1 MNYSPFLEFGA
12 AVLAHAGLLAVSDLM
27 SDAGTLAALGAND
40 ITLVVI
46 SVRILLLPV
55 PGIGTHL
62 LDAVLSL
69 PAKLLFCF
77 VAFGVAG
84 CDITVTARFDFVF
97 QRMAACFLECVD
109 HIEYAVAFAGS
120 EVVNGNALVVSQFLD
135 GFYMAAC
142 QVNNMDVIADTSSVR
157 SIVVITENAD
167 ALEFSDGNLCDI
179 RKQVVRDA
187 LRILSDKAALMRSDR
202 VDLMMK
208 N

>member
-1 MNYSPFLEFGA
+1 
-12 AVLAHAGLLAVSDLM
+12 
-27 SDAGTLAALGAND
+27 
-40 ITLVVI
+40 
-46 SVRILLLPV
+46 
-55 PGIGTHL
+55 
-62 LDAVLSL
+62 
-69 PAKLLFCF
+69 
-77 VAFGVAG
+77 
-84 CDITVTARFDFVF
+84 
-97 QRMAACFLECVD
+97 MAACFLECVD

-202 VDLMMK
+202 VEVAKQDNIPFRISFLISSLSFVLGPIVHTTFVFFILSQSPFH

>member
-1 MNYSPFLEFGA
+1 
-12 AVLAHAGLLAVSDLM
+12 
-27 SDAGTLAALGAND
+27 
-40 ITLVVI
+40 
-46 SVRILLLPV
+46 
-55 PGIGTHL
+55 
-62 LDAVLSL
+62 
-69 PAKLLFCF
+69 
-77 VAFGVAG
+77 
-84 CDITVTARFDFVF
+84 
-97 QRMAACFLECVD
+97 MAACFLKCVD

-187 LRILSDKAALMRSDR
+187 LRILSDLKCIGLLYNNA
-202 VDLMMK
+202 
-208 N
+208 

>member
-1 MNYSPFLEFGA
+1 
-12 AVLAHAGLLAVSDLM
+12 
-27 SDAGTLAALGAND
+27 
-40 ITLVVI
+40 
-46 SVRILLLPV
+46 
-55 PGIGTHL
+55 
-62 LDAVLSL
+62 
-69 PAKLLFCF
+69 
-77 VAFGVAG
+77 
-84 CDITVTARFDFVF
+84 
-97 QRMAACFLECVD
+97 MAACFLECVD

-202 VDLMMK
+202 IEVTKQDNIPFRICGVDVGQNLLEHAFCPAVWVGRGSLRALLGDRNLCRIAVYGCRRTEDDVLYAVVSHLIAENQGSGHVVVIIFNRFMYGLADCF
-208 N
+208 

>member
-1 MNYSPFLEFGA
+1 
-12 AVLAHAGLLAVSDLM
+12 
-27 SDAGTLAALGAND
+27 
-40 ITLVVI
+40 
-46 SVRILLLPV
+46 
-55 PGIGTHL
+55 
-62 LDAVLSL
+62 
-69 PAKLLFCF
+69 
-77 VAFGVAG
+77 
-84 CDITVTARFDFVF
+84 
-97 QRMAACFLECVD
+97 MAACFLECVD

-202 VDLMMK
+202 VEVTKQDNIPFRICGVNVGQNLLEHAFCPAVWGWSGFPSGTPR
-208 N
+208 

>member
-1 MNYSPFLEFGA
+1 
-12 AVLAHAGLLAVSDLM
+12 
-27 SDAGTLAALGAND
+27 
-40 ITLVVI
+40 
-46 SVRILLLPV
+46 
-55 PGIGTHL
+55 
-62 LDAVLSL
+62 
-69 PAKLLFCF
+69 
-77 VAFGVAG
+77 
-84 CDITVTARFDFVF
+84 
-97 QRMAACFLECVD
+97 MAACFLECVD

-202 VDLMMK
+202 VEVTKQD
-208 N
+208 NIPFRI